1 MEKRDGGRNFCGNCR
16 HWDQYNGESRF
27 KHLLE
32 KVKLGYCRWHVS
44 TELVSI
50 ASKRER
56 SGLTFEYE
64 SGCPVFEDWNA

>member
-16 HWDQYNGESRF
+16 HWDQTSRELRGDR
-27 KHLLE
+27 LLE
-32 KVKLGYCRWHVS
+32 RAELGFCRWHVS

-64 SGCPVFEDWNA
+64 SGCPVFQDWSG